1 MLAATEGQGRR
12 IKPEFVN
19 YAKRAKRVDVRK
31 LKENIWKGLDIV
43 VSGASEDPGMVRVVL
58 RSKTAMMSDLLLEQ
72 ESKAPTDPSEARQ
85 FDSVITNLQ
94 QSYPQEKMAEISTS
108 FCFICL
114 LHLANERGLK
124 IEVGKDKGDEEEVRD
139 VGDLWGLKVLY
150 CVLSFM
156 SYSLSLA
163 NLGGFL
169 LRCIVTRT
177 QCQQHDL
184 HLFFI
189 FPFFLL
195 GLEFTVVLIA
205 RPHLSDGNVVG
216 VFILL

>member
-1 MLAATEGQGRR
+1 MLAATEGKGRR

-43 VSGASEDPGMVRVVL
+43 VSGASEDAGMVRVVL

-72 ESKAPTDPSEARQ
+72 ESETPTDPSEARQ

-124 IEVGKDKGDEEEVRD
+124 IEVGKEKGDEEEERD

-150 CVLSFM
+150 CPD
-156 SYSLSLA
+156 YSLWLA
-163 NLGGFL
+163 NFGGFHTKVY
-169 LRCIVTRT
+169 R
-177 QCQQHDL
+177 D
-184 HLFFI
+184 
-189 FPFFLL
+189 PN
-195 GLEFTVVLIA
+195 A
-205 RPHLSDGNVVG
+205 MSAA
-216 VFILL
+216 